1 MSGNM
6 CAFPECRSPLVE
18 PGGTI
23 TGEICHIRAQ
33 KPGGARFDGTQTETD
48 RQGYKNLI
56 LLCGQHHKIVD
67 AKAALYSVDVLER
80 MKTVQEQKCGRAER
94 ETDGIFA
101 QLLLNAMP
109 QVDVHNNTGNVVV
122 SSPGAI
128 VGGVINIRS
137 ASRRPT
143 FRAAEGTIGASGN
156 ESRYIQYL
164 INRYNEFA
172 SKEPSRS
179 TKFNTVRSA
188 RTSSPNSAYRGGQCP
203 WTGFLISV
211 CFCRGGSAELASLSP
226 TPRRGIGRF
235 RHSNNSKQKRR
246 ARSRS
251 EGQCQVDRRGAGC
264 VESDGR
270 RSMATS
276 DLAGLCAVLEVDR
289 YIRRRR
295 AGNLPVTHLIAITSY
310 ANLPS
315 ICGRCPPCPSNH
327 FSSSQTLIRP

>member
-1 MSGNM
+1 MSRPTEKTIRRLFAMSGNM

-33 KPGGARFDGTQTETD
+33 KPGGPRFDGTQTETD

-109 QVDVHNNTGNVVV
+109 QVEVHNNTGNVVV

-143 FRAAEGTIGASGN
+143 FRAAEGTIGASGD
-156 ESRYIQYL
+156 ESRYVQYL
-164 INRYNEFA
+164 IKRYNEFA

-179 TKFNTVRSA
+179 TKFNYGAISKNIESKFRVPWQAVSMDWFPDLCLFLQGRISRTRIAKSNASKGHRSFS
-188 RTSSPNSAYRGGQCP
+188 TFEQ
-203 WTGFLISV
+203 FQ
-211 CFCRGGSAELASLSP
+211 AE
-226 TPRRGIGRF
+226 TTR
-235 RHSNNSKQKRR
+235 QK
-246 ARSRS
+246 
-251 EGQCQVDRRGAGC
+251 
-264 VESDGR
+264 
-270 RSMATS
+270 
-276 DLAGLCAVLEVDR
+276 
-289 YIRRRR
+289 
-295 AGNLPVTHLIAITSY
+295 
-310 ANLPS
+310 
-315 ICGRCPPCPSNH
+315 
-327 FSSSQTLIRP
+327 